1 MRRTTCDRSEPP
13 FIMLKRS
20 VRQLL
25 WMIAISVAL
34 VILVTGR
41 VYELN

>member
-1 MRRTTCDRSEPP
+1 MRRTPCDRSDPP

-25 WMIAISVAL
+25 WMTGITGVL
-34 VILVTGR
+34 VILTTGR
-41 VYELN
+41 VYELY